1 LQNKRKICVVT
12 GTRAEYGLL
21 SGLMDSISK
30 EDSMQLQII
39 ATGTHLEPEFG
50 STYKQIEADGFY
62 IDKKVEMSLSS
73 DTPKG
78 IVKSMGIEFVGIAD
92 AYDELNPDL
101 IIVLGDRY
109 EIFVAV
115 SVAMMLRL
123 PVAHLHG
130 GEATFGA
137 IDESIRHSI
146 TKMSHVHFTST
157 DEYRDRVV
165 QLGENPI
172 NIYNVGA
179 IGIDNINNMELLS
192 KQQLEDDLSFK
203 FGAKNILVTFHP
215 ATLEATSSKTQFRQ
229 VLNALDE
236 LEDTQIIFTKANADA
251 DGRVINHMIDDYVAN
266 NQQKTIGFTSMGQ
279 LRYLSALKYVDM
291 VLGNSSSGII
301 EAPYF
306 KIGTVNVGARQDG
319 RIKPES
325 VIDCQT
331 DKESVAS
338 AIQSVYSNEFQEK
351 LKTMDS
357 PYGDGEAAKMIMEV
371 LKTVKLDNIVY
382 KKFYDTKETT

>member
-1 LQNKRKICVVT
+1 
-12 GTRAEYGLL
+12 
-21 SGLMDSISK
+21 
-30 EDSMQLQII
+30 
-39 ATGTHLEPEFG
+39 
-50 STYKQIEADGFY
+50 
-62 IDKKVEMSLSS
+62 MSLSS

-306 KIGTVNVGARQDG
+306 K
-319 RIKPES
+319 
-325 VIDCQT
+325 
-331 DKESVAS
+331 
-338 AIQSVYSNEFQEK
+338 
-351 LKTMDS
+351 
-357 PYGDGEAAKMIMEV
+357 
-371 LKTVKLDNIVY
+371 
-382 KKFYDTKETT
+382 